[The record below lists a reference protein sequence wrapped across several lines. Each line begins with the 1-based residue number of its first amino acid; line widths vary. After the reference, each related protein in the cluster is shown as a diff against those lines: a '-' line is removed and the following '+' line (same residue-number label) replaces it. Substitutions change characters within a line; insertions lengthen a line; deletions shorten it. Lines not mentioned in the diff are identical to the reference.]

1 MDKLEKNSFKAD
13 STMPLVSCDKNILNL
28 SSTKEVISSENKR
41 DMLITKENL

>member
-28 SSTKEVISSENKR
+28 SSTKEENKR